1 MYFRN
6 EAHKTAF
13 SKASRK
19 LNRRDRSLMCKLY
32 LLTADRALWRAA
44 SRQVSDGKIPLG
56 KIRLYCGTE
65 NSYTLLCCAKD
76 LTLGTDHITVADLAD
91 REVISAK
98 MYKVIETAM
107 AIRRYGII
115 EIQEENT
122 DGEKRLCKSN

>member
-44 SRQVSDGKIPLG
+44 KRQMWNGKIILG
-56 KIRLYCGTE
+56 RIRLACGTE
-65 NSYTLLCCAKD
+65 SSYTLLCSAKD
-76 LTLGTDHITVADLAD
+76 LTLGTDHITAADLAD
-91 REVISAK
+91 REVISPK
-98 MYKVIETAM
+98 LFKIIETAV
-107 AIRRYGII
+107 AIRRYGINEILTI
-115 EIQEENT
+115 E
-122 DGEKRLCKSN
+122 